1 MIGMLLGHKR
11 EARMASIEIWAPSTF
26 ETIANNI
33 DVAKIAYGIMVS
45 SSITRSRLFRYGWND
60 CRFNPSVNENFSR
73 STELDESMRHIMGL
87 PCILDT
93 RRAKIEI
100 FTVNASVSKTPDSTL
115 AQIASCIMPNTQVL
129 KCRAQF
135 FVHETG
141 IVIIVDSSNNELS
154 CFMQAQEPMR
164 IIEVLKGAL
173 GEAALAQI
181 IVLAVKAFVTDTN
194 DGAVAPVTGSVMH
207 DWAWR
212 GEQMT
217 EHIERC
223 GGGTSATTCVFQ
235 WNAIVDQVY
244 QLRDRRRN
252 GSPNRMME

>member
-1 MIGMLLGHKR
+1 
-11 EARMASIEIWAPSTF
+11 
-26 ETIANNI
+26 
-33 DVAKIAYGIMVS
+33 MVNR
-45 SSITRSRLFRYGWND
+45 SITTSRLFGRCGRND

-87 PCILDT
+87 PSILDT
-93 RRAKIEI
+93 RRAKIEV
-100 FTVNASVSKTPDSTL
+100 FAVNASVSKAPDSTL
-115 AQIASCIMPNTQVL
+115 AQVASCVMPNSRVL
-129 KCRAQF
+129 QCRAQF

-164 IIEVLKGAL
+164 IIEVLRGAL

-207 DWAWR
+207 DWARR

-217 EHIERC
+217 EHIERS
-223 GGGTSATTCVFQ
+223 GRGTSATTCVFH

-244 QLRDRRRN
+244 QLRGGHRS
-252 GSPNRMME
+252 GSLNRMME